1 MRKNLVLIMAAI
13 VALVPAAAALG
24 HPLATVTILGRVY
37 DAANPNPDPN
47 GSGWLDTVG
56 VKAGQT
62 VQYKLIVE
70 IAPVGTV
77 NVIETGDPDDP
88 YETTTITSLTP
99 GTDGIQMLKFNL
111 FQSSGDAVQVSLDAA
126 AALQDPWKAVPA
138 QVSGG
143 TKKARGTA
151 WDLINIRGALA
162 AGTFTGAALDPGTG
176 KPAPVLVALGSA
188 SIAGIAG
195 QDVFGELDGSYL
207 LPVKIGAGTDIEPSM
222 AYRINTG
229 AVTSVAMVGD
239 VGDAKLDFKGLILYD
254 RFCNAAVKEGGNT
267 YTYDIRSATD
277 FALAASASW
286 NKKGSG
292 AAITFGWDLDND
304 GQFDDG
310 SGANPTLAFST
321 LSGLGI
327 GNHPIGVKVTAPDGE
342 VGEGYGYLNIMP
354 EPATLA
360 LLGLGLAGVLSR
372 RRRG

>member
-13 VALVPAAAALG
+13 VALAPATAALG
-24 HPLATVTILGRVY
+24 DPLATVTILGRVY

-56 VKAGQT
+56 VKAGET

-77 NVIETGDPDDP
+77 NVLETGDPEEPD
-88 YETTTITSLTP
+88 ETTTITSLTP
-99 GTDGIQMLKFNL
+99 GTDGIQSLKFNL
-111 FQSSGDAVQVSLDAA
+111 FQSSGDAVQVSLDTV

-143 TKKARGTA
+143 TTRARGTA
-151 WDLINIRGALA
+151 WDLINIRGLLA
-162 AGTFTGAALDPGTG
+162 PGTFTGAALDPGTG

-207 LPVKIGAGTDIEPSM
+207 LPVKIGSGGDAEPSM

-229 AVTSVAMVGD
+229 TVTSLAMVGD

-254 RFCNAAVKEGGNT
+254 RFVNAAVKEGGNT

-286 NKKGSG
+286 NSKASGS
-292 AAITFGWDLDND
+292 AITYGWDLDND

-310 SGANPTLAFST
+310 SGPNPTLLFSA